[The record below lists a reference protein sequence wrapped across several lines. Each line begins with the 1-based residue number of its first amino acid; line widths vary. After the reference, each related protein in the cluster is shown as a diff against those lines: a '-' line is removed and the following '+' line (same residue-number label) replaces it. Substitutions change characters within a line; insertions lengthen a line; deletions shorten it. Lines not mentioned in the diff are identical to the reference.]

1 MQQCSETGVDYLRRV
16 VETIQQENE
25 FVLDQLVTPE
35 AVFDFVDLL
44 DTYSASNLADIGI
57 AIETGSHDAG
67 LYNEFLAKHDLR
79 WRKYFPVDGETAY
92 ARLMKLALA

>member
-1 MQQCSETGVDYLRRV
+1 MQHRDETGADYLRRV
-16 VETIQQENE
+16 VETINRENE

-35 AVFDFVDLL
+35 SVLDYVDVL
-44 DTYSASNLADIGI
+44 DTYSASNLTDIGI